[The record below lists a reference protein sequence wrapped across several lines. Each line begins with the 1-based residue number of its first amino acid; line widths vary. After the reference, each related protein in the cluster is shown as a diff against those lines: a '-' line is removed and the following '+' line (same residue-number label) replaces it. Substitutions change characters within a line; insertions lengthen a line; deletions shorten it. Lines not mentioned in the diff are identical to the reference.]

1 MRGRHMSVAL
11 AVILLSGVV
20 MMTAC
25 GSTKEAEIQT
35 ETEEVV
41 TEVITVEEDDA
52 ADKVIDKGCEEY
64 FEKAKNYTVEK
75 VDRMTVDDLDGNSRT
90 EYSKYLVSDV
100 DADKHTD
107 DTSDYAKALGGAE
120 LDDSKVEKI
129 SFIDAFGFTCD
140 GKSAWEV
147 LEELLKESGFDKDM
161 NDATLDEAAYE
172 LTGQSIYVVNEKC
185 SVLDELLDG
194 ISYDELV
201 ESKVFY
207 QMRDLGIGIVVPD
220 CITAV
225 VQYRIGDETFTK
237 TVFLQVAVNDFDA
250 NGEE

>member
-1 MRGRHMSVAL
+1 MRGRYMSVAL

-25 GSTKEAEIQT
+25 GSTKETQIQT
-35 ETEEVV
+35 ESEEVV
-41 TEVITVEEDDA
+41 TEVITSEVDDA
-52 ADKVIDKGCEEY
+52 TDKVIDKSCEEY
-64 FEKAKNYTVEK
+64 FEKAKHFTVEK
-75 VDRMTVDDLDGNSRT
+75 VDRMTVDDLDGNSKT

-100 DADKHTD
+100 DVDNHTD
-107 DTSDYAKALGGAE
+107 DTSDYAKALTGDV
-120 LDDSKVEKI
+120 LDDSLVEKT
-129 SFIDAFGFTCD
+129 SFSNAFGFSCD

-147 LEELLKESGFDKDM
+147 LEELLKASGFDQNI

-172 LTGQSIYVVNEKC
+172 LTGQNIYVVNEQC

-194 ISYDELV
+194 IRYDELV

-207 QMRDLGIGIVVPD
+207 QTRDIGNDIVVPD

-225 VQYRIGDETFTK
+225 VQYRIGDETFAK
-237 TVFLQVAVNDFDA
+237 TVFLQVAVNDFEA